1 LRKQIVGNADG
12 QLAVAVKL
20 IDDLIVLGV
29 ILEAAAGID
38 RASHTKAIELAHEM
52 PG

>member
-20 IDDLIVLGV
+20 IDNPIVFRV
-29 ILEAAAGID
+29 ILEAATGID
-38 RASHTKAIELAHEM
+38 RASHTKAIEFAHEM